1 MMSLVTVQDLTKA
14 YNNTNVV
21 ENLSF
26 SLQEGKCVAL
36 LGPNGAGKTTTLKM
50 LAGFIQPTSGT
61 ITFDVQSLSDDFR
74 NYVGYLPQFPVFY
87 RWMTGYEFLVYVGEL
102 ANLSKKEAS
111 EKADELLELV
121 NLKDFKKMRISKYS
135 GGMKQRLG
143 IAQALIHSP
152 KLIILDEPV
161 SALDPIG
168 RREVLNLMR
177 ELKKDATILFS
188 THILNDAEE
197 VSDEI
202 ILLNKGKIIEKG
214 NLSELNAADDTVT
227 IHLAFSEEPKFV
239 IERLKEIDSVLS
251 VTNEKGEYQITAQQL
266 NTARAQILQLVQKE
280 KWPLSKFEI
289 AKTSLED
296 FFIKAVKN

>member
-1 MMSLVTVQDLTKA
+1 MALITVDNLTKT
-14 YNNTNVV
+14 YQKKDVV
-21 ENLSF
+21 DHISF
-26 SLQEGKCVAL
+26 SLEPGKCVAL
-36 LGPNGAGKTTTLKM
+36 LGPNGAGKTTTLRM
-50 LAGFIQPTSGT
+50 LAGFIKPSEGS
-61 ITFDVQSLSDDFR
+61 ISFDEDSLSHDFR
-74 NYVGYLPQFPVFY
+74 KYVGYLPQFPVFH
-87 RWMTGYEFLVYVGEL
+87 RWMSGFEFLVYVGQL
-102 ANLSKKEAS
+102 AHLPKGEAI
-111 EKADELLELV
+111 KRADELLELV
-121 NLKDFKKMRISKYS
+121 NLKDFKKMRIAKYS

-152 KLIILDEPV
+152 KLIMLDEPV

-202 ILLNKGKIIEKG
+202 ILLNDGKVIEKG
-214 NLSELNAADDTVT
+214 NIKELSSAQDTVT

-239 IERLKEIDSVLS
+239 IERLKEIESVFQ
-251 VTNEKGEYQITAQQL
+251 VTNEKGEYQLSVHNLLVAREQL
-266 NTARAQILQLVQKE
+266 IELIQKE
-280 KWPLSKFEI
+280 NWPLTKFEV

-296 FFIKAVKN
+296 FFIKAVKS

>member
-227 IHLAFSEEPKFV
+227 IRLAFSEEPKFV

-266 NTARAQILQLVQKE
+266 NTARTQILQLVQKE

>member
-1 MMSLVTVQDLTKA
+1 MSLVTAQDLTKA

-266 NTARAQILQLVQKE
+266 NTARTQILQLVQKE

>member
-1 MMSLVTVQDLTKA
+1 MSLVTAQDLTKA

-102 ANLSKKEAS
+102 ANLSKKKAS

-266 NTARAQILQLVQKE
+266 NTARTQILQLVQKE
-280 KWPLSKFEI
+280 KWPLSKFEV

>member
-102 ANLSKKEAS
+102 ANLSKKEAG

-266 NTARAQILQLVQKE
+266 NTARTQILQLVQKE
-280 KWPLSKFEI
+280 KWPLSKFEV

>member
-1 MMSLVTVQDLTKA
+1 MSLVTAQDLTKA

-266 NTARAQILQLVQKE
+266 NTARTQILQLVQKE
-280 KWPLSKFEI
+280 KWPLSKFEV

>member
-266 NTARAQILQLVQKE
+266 NTARTQILQLVQKE

>member
-266 NTARAQILQLVQKE
+266 NTARTQILQLVQKE
-280 KWPLSKFEI
+280 KWPLSKFEV

>member
-102 ANLSKKEAS
+102 ANLSKKEAG

-266 NTARAQILQLVQKE
+266 NTARTQILQLVQKE

>member
-1 MMSLVTVQDLTKA
+1 
-14 YNNTNVV
+14 
-21 ENLSF
+21 
-26 SLQEGKCVAL
+26 
-36 LGPNGAGKTTTLKM
+36 
-50 LAGFIQPTSGT
+50 
-61 ITFDVQSLSDDFR
+61 
-74 NYVGYLPQFPVFY
+74 
-87 RWMTGYEFLVYVGEL
+87 MTGYEFLVYVGEL
-102 ANLSKKEAS
+102 ANLSKKEAG

-266 NTARAQILQLVQKE
+266 NTARTQILQLVQKE

>member
-1 MMSLVTVQDLTKA
+1 MSLVTAQDLTKA

-266 NTARAQILQLVQKE
+266 NTARTQILHLVQKE
-280 KWPLSKFEI
+280 KWPLSKFEV

>member
-1 MMSLVTVQDLTKA
+1 MSLVTAQDLTKA

-251 VTNEKGEYQITAQQL
+251 VTNERGEYQITAQHL
-266 NTARAQILQLVQKE
+266 NTARTQILQLVQKE
-280 KWPLSKFEI
+280 KWPLSKFEV

>member
-1 MMSLVTVQDLTKA
+1 MSLVTAQDLTKA

-102 ANLSKKEAS
+102 ANLSKKEAG

-266 NTARAQILQLVQKE
+266 NTARTQILQLVQKE
-280 KWPLSKFEI
+280 KWPLSKFEV

>member
-1 MMSLVTVQDLTKA
+1 MSLVTAQDLTKA

-102 ANLSKKEAS
+102 ANLSKKEAG

-168 RREVLNLMR
+168 RREVLNLMK

-266 NTARAQILQLVQKE
+266 NTARTQILQLVQKE